1 MLFGSD
7 CNNNT
12 LWDVT
17 RGKRGDTVGLR
28 GDDAEGVLL
37 SLRAKGVPPDAMTQ
51 VLEQLDQA
59 GTPIIQ
65 QE

>member
-1 MLFGSD
+1 MQKV
-7 CNNNT
+7 CC
-12 LWDVT
+12 
-17 RGKRGDTVGLR
+17 
-28 GDDAEGVLL
+28 
-37 SLRAKGVPPDAMTQ
+37 SLCGPKACPPDAMTQ